1 MTTNLLAAG
10 RPTHRTAEHVQPA
23 IEAMRETVRL
33 NVDIPKQEYKELKR
47 RAVDEDTT
55 ISAIVKQAL
64 QQYSSTA
71 PMGEAA

>member
-1 MTTNLLAAG
+1 MTNLLAAG
-10 RPTHRTAEHVQPA
+10 RPTQRTAEHVQPA

-64 QQYSSTA
+64 QQYSSTV
-71 PMGEAA
+71 PMGAAA